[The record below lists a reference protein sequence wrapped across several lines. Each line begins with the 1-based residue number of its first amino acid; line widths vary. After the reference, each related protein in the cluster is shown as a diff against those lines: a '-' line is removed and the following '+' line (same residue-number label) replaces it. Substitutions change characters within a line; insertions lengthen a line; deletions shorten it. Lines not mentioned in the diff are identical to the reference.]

1 MNKKSLSNSFFV
13 FFVTLSF
20 FSSADDIVL
29 IKPLKALPSGSFS
42 SETTNEYIPLYIV
55 TPIYPRKALVRRIM
69 GYAVVSFIINKDGSV
84 QDPETIK
91 GMCGSYPDSILNL
104 TEERRKANMEEIEMN
119 FRPCS
124 IFNKSAQR
132 AALKL
137 QYSPKIINGETVE
150 QQNITHKFTYILQ

>member
-1 MNKKSLSNSFFV
+1 MNKKSLSNSFLV
-13 FFVTLSF
+13 FFV
-20 FSSADDIVL
+20 
-29 IKPLKALPSGSFS
+29 
-42 SETTNEYIPLYIV
+42 
-55 TPIYPRKALVRRIM
+55 
-69 GYAVVSFIINKDGSV
+69 NKDGSV

-91 GMCGSYPDSILNL
+91 GMCGSYPVSILNL
-104 TEERRKANMEEIEMN
+104 VEERRKANMEEIEMN

-137 QYSPKIINGETVE
+137 QYSPKVINGETVE